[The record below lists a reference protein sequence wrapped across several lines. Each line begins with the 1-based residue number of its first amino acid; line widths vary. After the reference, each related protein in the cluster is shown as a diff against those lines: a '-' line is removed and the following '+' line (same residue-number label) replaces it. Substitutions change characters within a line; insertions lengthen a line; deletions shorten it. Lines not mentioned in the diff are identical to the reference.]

1 MKRHIYNIFALCAAV
16 LALASCAGHDS
27 PYHGGADGLYSMT
40 LTLDPGSLGTRGAR
54 EFITGEEDGVNFDR
68 MILTESVNA
77 ALYTYSGK
85 GLELAARIEPYYDAA
100 TVTPQGMVLL
110 TGRIVPVIDIDRLKS
125 EAVKLMVTANS
136 DFDFDSPESMTFSK
150 GGAFSD
156 FDAIPMWGAKDIS
169 LGSLTPG
176 TAFDAGTVDMLRAM
190 AAIEVL
196 WPEDMRGSRLV
207 SVQVDNAAESGCVTP
222 SGWNTHLNTSAINN
236 ADPFRHNPDTG
247 LSTLSAEA
255 ADGKARIY
263 LPESLNVA
271 DTPVTV
277 NVNYITADGE
287 PMSGR
292 ILIARYIDGKPDM
305 TTLWNVRRNRIYR
318 FNIVGIPSPDI
329 PGAEFEWEFRINDWI
344 PGDDILIEED

>member
-1 MKRHIYNIFALCAAV
+1 M
-16 LALASCAGHDS
+16 ALASCAGHDS
-27 PYHGGADGLYSMT
+27 PDHGETDGLYSMT

-136 DFDFDSPESMTFSK
+136 DFDFDSPGSMTFAK

>member
-1 MKRHIYNIFALCAAV
+1 M
-16 LALASCAGHDS
+16 ALASCAGHDS
-27 PYHGGADGLYSMT
+27 PDHGGADGLYTMT
-40 LTLDPGSLGTRGAR
+40 LTLDPGTLGTRGAR
-54 EFITGEEDGVNFDR
+54 EFITGEEDGVGFDR
-68 MILTESVNA
+68 MILTGSVNA
-77 ALYTYSGK
+77 ALYTYSVN
-85 GLELAARIEPYYDAA
+85 GLELAARIEPYYEAA
-100 TVTPQGMVLL
+100 TVTPEGLVLL
-110 TGRIVPVIDIDRLKS
+110 PGRIVPVIDTERLKNES
-125 EAVKLMVTANS
+125 VKLMVTANS
-136 DFDFDSPESMTFSK
+136 DFDFDKPESITFSK

-196 WPEDMRGSRLV
+196 WPDDLHGTKLV
-207 SVQVDNAAESGCVTP
+207 SVRVDNAAKSGFVTP
-222 SGWNTHLNTSAINN
+222 SGWNTRLNTSAINN
-236 ADPFRHNPDTG
+236 ADPFRHRADTE
-247 LSTLSAEA
+247 LSTLSTETS
-255 ADGKARIY
+255 DGKARIY
-263 LPESLNVA
+263 LPESINVA

-277 NVNYITADGE
+277 NVDYLTAEGE

-329 PGAEFEWEFRINDWI
+329 PGAEFEWEFRINDWL

>member
-1 MKRHIYNIFALCAAV
+1 MKRHILHISASCAV
-16 LALASCAGHDS
+16 LLSLASCTSADAPDLAEES
-27 PYHGGADGLYSMT
+27 GGYSIT
-40 LTLDPGSLGTRGAR
+40 LTVDPGTLNGRLTR
-54 EFITGEEDGVNFDR
+54 ELITGEEDGVGFDR
-68 MILTESVNA
+68 MILTGSVNA
-77 ALYTYSGK
+77 ALYTYSVN
-85 GLELAARIEPYYDAA
+85 GLELAARIEPYYEAA
-100 TVTPQGMVLL
+100 TVTPQGRVLL
-110 TGRIVPVIDIDRLKS
+110 PGRIMPIIDIDRLKS
-125 EAVKLMVTANS
+125 ESVKLMVTANS
-136 DFDFDSPESMTFSK
+136 DFDFDKPESMTFSK

-156 FDAIPMWGAKDIS
+156 FDAIPMWGAKDIN

-176 TAFDAGTVDMLRAM
+176 TAFDAGTIDMLRAM

-196 WPEDMRGSRLV
+196 WPDDLHGTKLV
-207 SVQVDNAAESGCVTP
+207 SVRVDNAAKSGFVTP
-222 SGWNTHLNTSAINN
+222 SGWNTRLNTSAINN

-247 LSTLSAEA
+247 LSTLSTETS
-255 ADGKARIY
+255 DGKARIY
-263 LPESLNVA
+263 LPESINVA

-277 NVNYITADGE
+277 NVDYLTDEGE

-329 PGAEFEWEFRINDWI
+329 PGAEFEWEFRINDWL

>member
-1 MKRHIYNIFALCAAV
+1 MKLHIYNIFALCVAV
-16 LALASCAGHDS
+16 TALASCAGHDS
-27 PYHGGADGLYSMT
+27 PYHGGVDGLYSMT
-40 LTLDPGSLGTRGAR
+40 LTLDPGTLSTRAGR
-54 EFITGEEDGVNFDR
+54 EFITGEEDGVRFDR
-68 MILTESVNA
+68 MILTGSVNA

-85 GLELAARIEPYYDAA
+85 GLELAARIEPYYDSA

-136 DFDFDSPESMTFSK
+136 DFDFDTPESMTFSK

-207 SVQVDNAAESGCVTP
+207 SVRVDNAAESGCVAP

-318 FNIVGIPSPDI
+318 FNIIGIPSPDI

>member
-1 MKRHIYNIFALCAAV
+1 MKRYIRNIFALCAAV
-16 LALASCAGHDS
+16 MALSSCTGQDEPAC
-27 PYHGGADGLYSMT
+27 GGADGLYSMT
-40 LTLDPGSLGTRGAR
+40 LTLDPGTLGTRGAR
-54 EFITGEEDGVNFDR
+54 EFITGEEDGVGFDR
-68 MILTESVNA
+68 MILTGSVNA
-77 ALYTYSGK
+77 ALYTYSDN

-100 TVTPQGMVLL
+100 IVTPEGLVLL
-110 TGRIVPVIDIDRLKS
+110 SGRIVPIIDIDRLKS
-125 EAVKLMVTANS
+125 ESVKLMVTANS

-156 FDAIPMWGAKDIS
+156 FDAIPMWGAKDIN

-176 TAFDAGTVDMLRAM
+176 TAFDAGTVDILRAM
-190 AAIEVL
+190 AAIEVV
-196 WPEDMRGSRLV
+196 WPDNLDGSRLA
-207 SVQVDNAAESGCVTP
+207 SMHVDNAAASGMTAP
-222 SGWNTHLNTSAINN
+222 AGWNTRLNTSAINN
-236 ADPFRHNPDTG
+236 ADPFRHRADTE
-247 LSTLSAEA
+247 LSTLSTETS
-255 ADGKARIY
+255 DGKARIY
-263 LPESLNVA
+263 LPESINVA

-277 NVNYITADGE
+277 NVDYFTAEGE

>member
-1 MKRHIYNIFALCAAV
+1 MKRHIPNIFALCSAAM
-16 LALASCAGHDS
+16 ALASCAGQDS
-27 PYHGGADGLYSMT
+27 PDHGESDGLYSMT
-40 LTLDPGSLGTRGAR
+40 LTIDPGTLGARGAR
-54 EFITGEEDGVNFDR
+54 EFITGEEDGVRFDR
-68 MILTESVNA
+68 MILTGSVNA
-77 ALYTYSGK
+77 ALYTYSDN

-100 TVTPQGMVLL
+100 TVTPEGLVLL
-110 TGRIVPVIDIDRLKS
+110 SGRIAPVIGIDRLKS
-125 EAVKLMVTANS
+125 ESVKLMVTANS

-196 WPEDMRGSRLV
+196 WPEDMHGSRLV
-207 SVQVDNAAESGCVTP
+207 SVRVDNAAESGFVAP
-222 SGWNTHLNTSAINN
+222 AGWNTHLNTSAINN
-236 ADPFRHNPDTG
+236 ADPFRHKVDTG
-247 LSTLSAEA
+247 LLTLSAEA
-255 ADGKARIY
+255 TDGKASIY

-277 NVNYITADGE
+277 NVNYLTGDGE
-287 PMSGR
+287 QMSGQ

-329 PGAEFEWEFRINDWI
+329 PGAEFEWEFRINDWL

>member
-1 MKRHIYNIFALCAAV
+1 MKRHIYNIFALCTAG
-16 LALASCAGHDS
+16 LSLASCAGQDS
-27 PYHGGADGLYSMT
+27 PDHIDDTGLYSMT
-40 LTLDPGSLGTRGAR
+40 LTIDPGTLGARGAR
-54 EFITGEEDGVNFDR
+54 EFITGEEDGVRFDR
-68 MILTESVNA
+68 MILTGSVNA
-77 ALYTYSGK
+77 ALYTYSGN
-85 GLELAARIEPYYDAA
+85 GLELAARIEPYYNAA
-100 TVTPQGMVLL
+100 IVTPEGLVLL
-110 TGRIVPVIDIDRLKS
+110 SGRIVPIIDIDRLKS
-125 EAVKLMVTANS
+125 ESVKLMVTANS

-196 WPEDMRGSRLV
+196 WPENLNGAKLV
-207 SVQVDNAAESGCVTP
+207 SIRVDNAAESGFAVP

-236 ADPFRHNPDTG
+236 ADPFRHKADTG
-247 LSTLSAEA
+247 LSTLSTEA

-263 LPESLNVA
+263 LPESLNMA
-271 DTPVTV
+271 DTPVAV
-277 NVNYITADGE
+277 NVNYLTGDGE
-287 PMSGR
+287 QMSGQ

-329 PGAEFEWEFRINDWI
+329 PGAEFEWEFRINDWL

>member
-16 LALASCAGHDS
+16 MALASCAGHDS
-27 PYHGGADGLYSMT
+27 PYHSGADGLYSMT
-40 LTLDPGSLGTRGAR
+40 LTIDPGTLGPRGAR
-54 EFITGEEDGVNFDR
+54 EFITGEEDGVRFDR
-68 MILTESVNA
+68 MILTGSVNA
-77 ALYTYSGK
+77 ALYTYSGN
-85 GLELAARIEPYYDAA
+85 GLELVARIEPYYDAA
-100 TVTPQGMVLL
+100 AVTPEGLVLL
-110 TGRIVPVIDIDRLKS
+110 SGSIAPVIDIDRLKS
-125 EAVKLMVTANS
+125 ESVKLMVTANS

-169 LGSLTPG
+169 LGSLAPG
-176 TAFDAGTVDMLRAM
+176 NAFDAGTVDMLRAM

-207 SVQVDNAAESGCVTP
+207 SVRVDNAAESGCVAP

-236 ADPFRHNPDTG
+236 ADPFRHKADTG
-247 LSTLSAEA
+247 LSTLYTEA

-271 DTPVTV
+271 ETPVAV
-277 NVNYITADGE
+277 NVNYVTAEGE

>member
-1 MKRHIYNIFALCAAV
+1 MKRHIYDIFALCAAG
-16 LALASCAGHDS
+16 LSLASCTGQDS
-27 PYHGGADGLYSMT
+27 PDHIDDTGLYSMT
-40 LTLDPGSLGTRGAR
+40 LTIDPGTLGARGAR
-54 EFITGEEDGVNFDR
+54 EFITGDEDGVRFDR
-68 MILTESVNA
+68 MIQTGSVNA
-77 ALYTYSGK
+77 ALYTYSDN
-85 GLELAARIEPYYDAA
+85 GLELAARIEPYYNAA
-100 TVTPQGMVLL
+100 IVTPEGLVLL
-110 TGRIVPVIDIDRLKS
+110 SGRIVPIIDIGRLKS
-125 EAVKLMVTANS
+125 ESVKLMVTANS
-136 DFDFDSPESMTFSK
+136 DFDFDSPESVTFSK

-196 WPEDMRGSRLV
+196 WPENLNGAKLV
-207 SVQVDNAAESGCVTP
+207 SVRVDNAAESGFAVP

-236 ADPFRHNPDTG
+236 TDPFRHKADTG
-247 LSTLSAEA
+247 LLTLYTEA
-255 ADGKARIY
+255 TGGKARIY

-277 NVNYITADGE
+277 NVNYLTGDGE
-287 PMSGR
+287 QMSGQ

-329 PGAEFEWEFRINDWI
+329 PGAEFEWEFRINDWL

>member
-1 MKRHIYNIFALCAAV
+1 MKRHIPNIFALCSAV
-16 LALASCAGHDS
+16 MALASCAGHDS
-27 PYHGGADGLYSMT
+27 PDHGGADGLYSMT
-40 LTLDPGSLGTRGAR
+40 LTLDPGTLGTRGAR
-54 EFITGEEDGVNFDR
+54 EFITGEEDGVGFDR
-68 MILTESVNA
+68 MILTGSGNA

-125 EAVKLMVTANS
+125 ESVKLMVTANS
-136 DFDFDSPESMTFSK
+136 GFDFDSPGSMTFSK

-176 TAFDAGTVDMLRAM
+176 TAFDTGIVDMLRAM

-196 WPEDMRGSRLV
+196 WPEDLRGSRLV
-207 SVQVDNAAESGCVTP
+207 SVRVDNAARSGFVAP
-222 SGWNTHLNTSAINN
+222 SGWDTQLNTSAINN
-236 ADPFRHNPDTG
+236 DDPFRLKADTG
-247 LSTLSAEA
+247 LWSLSAEA
-255 ADGKARIY
+255 SDGKARIY

-287 PMSGR
+287 SMSGR
-292 ILIARYIDGKPDM
+292 ILIARYIDGRPDM

-329 PGAEFEWEFRINDWI
+329 PEAEFEWEFRINDWI

>member
-1 MKRHIYNIFALCAAV
+1 MKRHIYNIFALCAAG
-16 LALASCAGHDS
+16 LSLASCAGHDS
-27 PYHGGADGLYSMT
+27 PDHGESDGLYSMT
-40 LTLDPGSLGTRGAR
+40 LTIDPGTLGARGAR
-54 EFITGEEDGVNFDR
+54 EFITGEEDGVRFDR
-68 MILTESVNA
+68 MILTGSVNA
-77 ALYTYSGK
+77 ALYTYSDN

-100 TVTPQGMVLL
+100 IVTPEGLVLL
-110 TGRIVPVIDIDRLKS
+110 SGRIVPVIDIDRLKS
-125 EAVKLMVTANS
+125 ESVKLMVTANS
-136 DFDFDSPESMTFSK
+136 DFDFDSPESVTFSK

-196 WPEDMRGSRLV
+196 WPEDMHGSRLV
-207 SVQVDNAAESGCVTP
+207 SVRVDNAAESGFAVP

-247 LSTLSAEA
+247 LLTLSAEA
-255 ADGKARIY
+255 TDGKARIY

-277 NVNYITADGE
+277 NVNYLTGDGE
-287 PMSGR
+287 QMSGQ

-329 PGAEFEWEFRINDWI
+329 PGAEFEWEFRINDWL

>member
-1 MKRHIYNIFALCAAV
+1 MKRHIYNIFALCAAG
-16 LALASCAGHDS
+16 LSLASCAGHDS
-27 PYHGGADGLYSMT
+27 PDHGGADGLYSMT
-40 LTLDPGSLGTRGAR
+40 LTLDPGTLGTRGAR
-54 EFITGEEDGVNFDR
+54 EFITGEEDGVGFDR
-68 MILTESVNA
+68 TILTESINA
-77 ALYTYSGK
+77 ALYTYSAD
-85 GLELAARIEPYYDAA
+85 GLELAANIEPYYKAA
-100 TVTPQGMVLL
+100 TITPQGRVLL
-110 TGRIVPVIDIDRLKS
+110 PGRIMPVIDIERLKS
-125 EAVKLMVTANS
+125 ESVKLMVTANS
-136 DFDFDSPESMTFSK
+136 DFDFDKPESMTFSK

-156 FDAIPMWGAKDIS
+156 FDAIPMWGAKDIN

-176 TAFDAGTVDMLRAM
+176 TAFDSGTIDMLRAM

-196 WPEDMRGSRLV
+196 WPDDLHGTKLV
-207 SVQVDNAAESGCVTP
+207 SVRVDNAAKSGFVTP
-222 SGWNTHLNTSAINN
+222 SGWNTRLNTSAINN

-247 LSTLSAEA
+247 LSTLSTEA

-271 DTPVTV
+271 ETPVAV
-277 NVNYITADGE
+277 NVNYVTDEGE

>member
-1 MKRHIYNIFALCAAV
+1 MKRHIINIFALCAAA
-16 LALASCAGHDS
+16 LALASCSGQDAPG
-27 PYHGGADGLYSMT
+27 YGGTDGLYPMT
-40 LTLDPGSLGTRGAR
+40 LTLDPGSLGTRAGR
-54 EFITGEEDGVNFDR
+54 ELITGEEDGVSFDR

-77 ALYTYSGK
+77 ALYTYSDN
-85 GLELAARIEPYYDAA
+85 GLELAARIEPYHEAA
-100 TVTPQGMVLL
+100 AVTPDGLVLL
-110 TGRIVPVIDIDRLKS
+110 SGRIAPVIDIDRLKS
-125 EAVKLMVTANS
+125 ESVKLMVTANS

-156 FDAIPMWGAKDIS
+156 FDAIPMWGAKDLS

-176 TAFDAGTVDMLRAM
+176 TAFDAGSVDMLRAM

-196 WPEDMRGSRLV
+196 WPDNLNGAKLV
-207 SVQVDNAAESGCVTP
+207 SVRVDNAAESGFAAP

-236 ADPFRHNPDTG
+236 ADPFRHKAGTG
-247 LSTLSAEA
+247 LLTLSAEA
-255 ADGKARIY
+255 TNGKARIY
-263 LPESLNVA
+263 LPESLNMA
-271 DTPVTV
+271 ETPVTV
-277 NVNYITADGE
+277 NVNYVTAEGE

-318 FNIVGIPSPDI
+318 FNIVGIPNPDI
-329 PGAEFEWEFRINDWI
+329 PGAEFEWEFRINDWL